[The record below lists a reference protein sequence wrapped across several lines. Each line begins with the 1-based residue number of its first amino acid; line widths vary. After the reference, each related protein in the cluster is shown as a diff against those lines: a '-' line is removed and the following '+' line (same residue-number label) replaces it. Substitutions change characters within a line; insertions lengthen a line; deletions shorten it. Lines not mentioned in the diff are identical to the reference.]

1 MRNITVNIDALYLL
15 PVGVLLV
22 ILKLAKISPISE
34 WSWWIVT
41 IPLYLPVVVAFIAI
55 VLFFVIERWEEDDE

>member
-22 ILKLAKISPISE
+22 ILKLAKISPICE

-41 IPLYLPVVVAFIAI
+41 IPLYLRVVVAFIAI